1 VSGKPV
7 NLLEVRGLEVSYP
20 AGRRGHRVRAVR
32 SIDLELGTGE
42 ILALVGE
49 SGSGKTTVARA
60 ILQLLKIDSGEIRF
74 DGRALD
80 APGPDRGRRARK
92 DIQAVFQDP
101 AGSLSPRRT
110 VRQALLEPLEHFRI
124 GVRREYPDRLA
135 AVLEAVELDTGLL
148 QRYPH
153 ELSGGQA
160 QRVSLARALITEPRL
175 IVADE
180 PVSSLDMRV
189 RAQILRL
196 IHRLRDTEGLS
207 FLFIT
212 HDLSVARQLA
222 DRLAVMYLGTAVER
236 GSAEQVF
243 SRPSHPYTRAL
254 LDAVPVAD
262 PAHPGPRIL
271 AGDPP
276 SALTPPPGCVFHM
289 RCAERLG
296 VCEETEPRETD
307 LPADT
312 DSGSPEIGSHGIIHR
327 VRCHLWN
334 N

>member
-1 VSGKPV
+1 MNGKAE
-7 NLLEVRGLEVSYP
+7 NLLQVRELQVSYP
-20 AGRRGHRVRAVR
+20 AGRRGHRIRAVR
-32 SIDLELGTGE
+32 SVDLELGAGE

-60 ILQLLKIDSGEIRF
+60 ILRPLKIDFGEIRF
-74 DGRALD
+74 DGRDLD
-80 APGPDRGRRARK
+80 APAPDRGRDARK

-110 VRQALLEPLEHFRI
+110 VRQALVEPLEHFRI
-124 GVRREYPDRLA
+124 GVRAEYPDRLA
-135 AVLEAVELDTGLL
+135 AALEAVELDPGLL

-175 IVADE
+175 IIADE
-180 PVSSLDMRV
+180 PVSSLDARV
-189 RAQILRL
+189 REQILQL
-196 IHRLRDTEGLS
+196 IRRLRDADGLS

-222 DRLAVMYLGTAVER
+222 DRLAVMYLGTVVEK
-236 GSAEQVF
+236 GSAEQLF
-243 SRPSHPYTRAL
+243 RRPSHPYTRAL

-262 PAHPGPRIL
+262 PAHRAPRIL

-289 RCAERLG
+289 RCAERHG
-296 VCEETEPRETD
+296 PCEEIVPREID
-307 LPADT
+307 LPADSE
-312 DSGSPEIGSHGIIHR
+312 SGSPESGGHGIIHR